1 MRFISVIIFA
11 LGLRWLVNSLP
22 GSRRANRPTHRAFYQ
37 RGFMSDEIDALE
49 SMLDAEDWRERRRPR
64 R

>member
-1 MRFISVIIFA
+1 VRFITVIIFA
-11 LGLRWLVNSLP
+11 LGLRWLVNVLP
-22 GSRRANRPTHRAFYQ
+22 GSRRANRPAHRAFYR

-49 SMLDAEDWRERRRPR
+49 SMINAEDWRERRPR

>member
-1 MRFISVIIFA
+1 VRFITVFIFA
-11 LGLRWLVNSLP
+11 LGLRWLVNVLP
-22 GSRRANRPTHRAFYQ
+22 GSRRANRSTHRAFYR

-49 SMLDAEDWRERRRPR
+49 SMLNAEDWRERRPR